1 MSDGEEVACA
11 TCRSRWWWLWLN
23 PGVVGILR
31 LPRRQRN
38 AQRPLN
44 DVERRR
50 KDPRIGDLGHW
61 DRTPRVVDARRM
73 AWFFRAIEQADG
85 RWACS
90 HGGAVFDRHDELPDA
105 LDHLRDIAATMS
117 PAELFVHHLDGDVRN
132 VGSV

>member
-1 MSDGEEVACA
+1 MLRG
-11 TCRSRWWWLWLN
+11 T
-23 PGVVGILR
+23 GTQGIR
-31 LPRRQRN
+31 
-38 AQRPLN
+38 
-44 DVERRR
+44 DV
-50 KDPRIGDLGHW
+50 GHW
-61 DRTPRVVDARRM
+61 DRTPRVVDAQRM

-117 PAELFVHHLDGDVRN
+117 PAELFVHHLDGDVKN

>member
-1 MSDGEEVACA
+1 MDIRRKEDPP
-11 TCRSRWWWLWLN
+11 N
-23 PGVVGILR
+23 PGPWSLGSGRLR
-31 LPRRQRN
+31 T
-38 AQRPLN
+38 
-44 DVERRR
+44 D
-50 KDPRIGDLGHW
+50 DH
-61 DRTPRVVDARRM
+61 RM

-117 PAELFVHHLDGDVRN
+117 PAELFVHHLDGDVKN